1 MLRTALA
8 VALTAFTLLPVA
20 CSSSSNGGGSG
31 SDGGGSGS
39 GSGSGGT
46 SGPSRASATCAE
58 AETAIGTAGTLTAGS
73 WGNLPT
79 AFQVTPTNGTFCGT
93 IVTGDGGGLAATVI
107 LSSDWDQ
114 QIFDF
119 YNPLAT
125 KAGCTLAA
133 MTTTTG
139 TFASSG
145 TTFTCPGGGIGTITA
160 SSDYDF
166 IFLTYSP

>member
-1 MLRTALA
+1 
-8 VALTAFTLLPVA
+8 
-20 CSSSSNGGGSG
+20 
-31 SDGGGSGS
+31 
-39 GSGSGGT
+39 
-46 SGPSRASATCAE
+46 
-58 AETAIGTAGTLTAGS
+58 
-73 WGNLPT
+73 
-79 AFQVTPTNGTFCGT
+79 VTPTNGTFCGT
-93 IVTGDGGGLAATVI
+93 IVTGDGG
-107 LSSDWDQ
+107 DWDQ